1 MSTRRAIAVTGAAVS
16 LVGIVLA
23 DRVEAV
29 SFFVALAGGVL
40 LGTAAAF
47 TAVRARRE
55 TFAAPAVGFILWL
68 APVLGILFLWFIVV
82 WEPPPD

>member
-1 MSTRRAIAVTGAAVS
+1 MTPRRTIAVVGAAVS
-16 LVGIVLA
+16 LVGVALA
-23 DRVEAV
+23 DRFEAA

-55 TFAAPAVGFILWL
+55 TFAAPAVGFLLWI
-68 APVLGILFLWFIVV
+68 APVLGVLFLWLVV
-82 WEPPPD
+82 AFEPPVD